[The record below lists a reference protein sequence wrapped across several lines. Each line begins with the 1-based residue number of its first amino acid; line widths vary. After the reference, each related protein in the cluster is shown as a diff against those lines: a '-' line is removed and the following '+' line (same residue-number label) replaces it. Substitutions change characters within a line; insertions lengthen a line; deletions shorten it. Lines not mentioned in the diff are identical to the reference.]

1 MRKSKKM
8 KGILSV
14 IAIALVVIAANLT
27 YQTVTTSKAQAQKET
42 IRPFAQE
49 QVVKV
54 LGKYE
59 VQFDGLGATTGFLVE
74 SKEGLYVVPFDKG
87 SMAGAS
93 ASPEYLSVYWPEGS
107 EKPMITP
114 GAVR

>member
-1 MRKSKKM
+1 M

-27 YQTVTTSKAQAQKET
+27 YGTFIKSKEQNQKET
-42 IRPFAQE
+42 IRPFAKE
-49 QVVKV
+49 EVVKV

-59 VQFDGLGATTGFLVE
+59 VQFDGFGATTGFLVE
-74 SKEGLYVVPFDKG
+74 AKHGLDVIPFDKG

-93 ASPEYLSVYWPEGS
+93 ASPEYLSVYWPEEY
-107 EKPMITP
+107 EKPMVTP
-114 GAVR
+114 GALR